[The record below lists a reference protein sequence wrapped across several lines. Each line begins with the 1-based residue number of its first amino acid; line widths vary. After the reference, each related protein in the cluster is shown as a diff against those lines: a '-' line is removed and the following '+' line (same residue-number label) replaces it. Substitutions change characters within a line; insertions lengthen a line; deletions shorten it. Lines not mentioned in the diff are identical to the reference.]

1 MVMSNEGQG
10 DEQRL
15 WYEYQQLRS
24 PAAREALILQYASLV
39 KYVAGRIA
47 IGLPPNVDFDD
58 LVSYGIFGLMDA
70 IDKYEAAR
78 GIKFETYAIARI
90 RGAILDGLRSNDWV
104 PRSVRQKAREVER
117 TCLDLE
123 NRLGRSATD

>member
-1 MVMSNEGQG
+1 MVMSNEGRG

-58 LVSYGIFGLMDA
+58 LVSYGIL
-70 IDKYEAAR
+70 
-78 GIKFETYAIARI
+78 
-90 RGAILDGLRSNDWV
+90 V
-104 PRSVRQKAREVER
+104 
-117 TCLDLE
+117 
-123 NRLGRSATD
+123 